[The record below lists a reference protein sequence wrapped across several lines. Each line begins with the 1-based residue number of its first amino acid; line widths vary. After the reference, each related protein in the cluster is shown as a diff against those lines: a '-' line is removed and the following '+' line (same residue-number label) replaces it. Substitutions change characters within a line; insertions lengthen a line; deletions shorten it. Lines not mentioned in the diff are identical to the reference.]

1 VYSRCPLTVDI
12 IPVMQCMYMYT
23 RKLNGSCCL
32 SQRLIGTETFRIP
45 PLLII
50 IIIIMIVRLFLTRR
64 NTTKT
69 LQGRAST
76 IQFSGLRPFQRTH
89 QPALARGSGEGT
101 VNSRRPCSCT
111 RPLMELRRHL
121 SQLVRVADLPG
132 RRFLRS
138 ARTNRLLVPSVKLST
153 VGGRAF
159 SVAGPTICNSLPDN
173 VISAPSLS
181 TFRQRLKH
189 FCSRPRSTTLSL
201 IPGS

>member
-1 VYSRCPLTVDI
+1 MYNKCTTNRGSRVAAVYSRCPLTVDI

-23 RKLNGSCCL
+23 RKLDGSCCL

-45 PLLII
+45 PLLI

-89 QPALARGSGEGT
+89 QPALAQGSGEGT

-132 RRFLRS
+132 RRSLRS

-153 VGGRAF
+153 VGDRK
-159 SVAGPTICNSLPDN
+159 SEV
-173 VISAPSLS
+173 
-181 TFRQRLKH
+181 
-189 FCSRPRSTTLSL
+189 
-201 IPGS
+201 

>member
-1 VYSRCPLTVDI
+1 MYNKCTTNRGSRVAAVYSRCPLTVDI
-12 IPVMQCMYMYT
+12 IPVMQCMYMYM
-23 RKLNGSCCL
+23 RKLDGSCCL
-32 SQRLIGTETFRIP
+32 NQRLIGTETVRIP
-45 PLLII
+45 PLLIIII

-69 LQGRAST
+69 LQVLAST

-89 QPALARGSGEGT
+89 QPALAPGSGEGT

-132 RRFLRS
+132 RRSLRS

-159 SVAGPTICNSLPDN
+159 RTA
-173 VISAPSLS
+173 
-181 TFRQRLKH
+181 
-189 FCSRPRSTTLSL
+189 
-201 IPGS
+201 